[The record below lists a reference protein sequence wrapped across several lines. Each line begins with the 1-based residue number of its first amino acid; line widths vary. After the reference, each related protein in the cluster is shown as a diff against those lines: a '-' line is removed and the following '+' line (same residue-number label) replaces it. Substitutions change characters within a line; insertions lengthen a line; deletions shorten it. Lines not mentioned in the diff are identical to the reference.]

1 MVRESIIKIGIANPG
16 PDCPLTPTD
25 LKAVKSF
32 DYITMSLT
40 SCCVK
45 FRSDFLV
52 LERKSCVTCK
62 SCDGIQIVVSNCNQ
76 PSFGFDYENI
86 KLLVQDLK
94 SFRFKLHPQN
104 HFKNHF
110 KILKRFKDFQ
120 LIQPSKSTTKSV
132 LLMT

>member
-45 FRSDFLV
+45 FRSKLLV

-104 HFKNHF
+104 HFENHF

-120 LIQPSKSTTKSV
+120 LIQHPKSTEFVVFYTV
-132 LLMT
+132 